1 MYQLL
6 RRTFVKGSTLRYF
19 TSPYNFIH
27 QENRKVKIYD
37 TTLRDGE
44 QTPGVKFTKEQKV
57 EIARKLDEVGVH
69 AIEAGFPVIS
79 PYDEDAVRAVSSER
93 LNADI
98 LCLCRSKQKDID
110 AALRADVDGVI
121 IFLAVSD
128 LHLKYKLKMDL
139 AMAISQA
146 SASVE
151 YAKDHGLFV
160 QLSAEDAT
168 RTSLNSLIALYT
180 AAKERGAD
188 RLGIADTTGCIRP
201 KGMAYLVQS
210 IRKLFDLELS
220 VHCHDDFG
228 LAVANSLAA
237 YEAGI
242 DAISVSVNGIGER
255 CGNAALEE
263 VVMALY
269 ALYGVDLELRTELL
283 CELSLMVSRF
293 SGVPIPVNKAVVGA
307 NAFRHESG
315 IHVAAVMKH
324 PFTYE
329 AYDPQLVGQE
339 RKLVFGRHSGTESVR
354 EKLAACGMQVTEEE
368 LAEIVK
374 RLKTLPIGSELIDN
388 GGLINFAK
396 RVLAER
402 ARDG

>member
-1 MYQLL
+1 M
-6 RRTFVKGSTLRYF
+6 RYF
-19 TSPYNFIH
+19 TSPYNFI
-27 QENRKVKIYD
+27 QQDCRNVKIYD

-57 EIARKLDEVGVH
+57 EIARKIDEVGIN

-79 PYDEDAVRAVSSER
+79 QYDEEAVKAVASQH
-93 LNADI
+93 LNADVI
-98 LCLCRSKQKDID
+98 CLCRSKQRDID

-128 LHLKYKLKMDL
+128 LHLKYKLHLDL
-139 AMAISQA
+139 ATAVNMAAESIS
-146 SASVE
+146 
-151 YAKDHGLFV
+151 YAKDHGLTV

-168 RTSLNSLIALYT
+168 RTSLDSLTALYS
-180 AAKERGAD
+180 AAEEGGAD

-201 KGMAYLVQS
+201 AGMRHLVES
-210 IRKLFDLELS
+210 IRKIFDTELS
-220 VHCHDDFG
+220 VHCHDDYG

-242 DAISVSVNGIGER
+242 DYISVSVNGLGER
-255 CGNAALEE
+255 CGNASLEE

-269 ALYGVDLELRTELL
+269 ALYGVDLKLNIGLL
-283 CELSLMVSRF
+283 KGLSDTVSRF
-293 SGVPIPVNKAVVGA
+293 SGIPLPINKAIVGP

-315 IHVAAVMKH
+315 IHVAAVMRC

-329 AYDPQLVGQE
+329 SYEPQLVGNE
-339 RKLVFGRHSGTESVR
+339 RKLVFGRHSGTDGVR
-354 EKLAACGMQVTEEE
+354 EKLKSMGFALSEEE

-374 RLKTLPIGSELIDN
+374 RLKTLPMDSYLDN
-388 GGLINFAK
+388 GGLSDFAQK
-396 RVLAER
+396 ILKER
-402 ARDG
+402 GNR